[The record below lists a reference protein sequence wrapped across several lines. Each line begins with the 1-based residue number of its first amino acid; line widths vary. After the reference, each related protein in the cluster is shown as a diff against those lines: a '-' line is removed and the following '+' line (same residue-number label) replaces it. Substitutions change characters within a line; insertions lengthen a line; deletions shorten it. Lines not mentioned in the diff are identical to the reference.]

1 MSVETWID
9 EFVRQNPLGAQAS
22 RVVQVLNSQPRFASY
37 ATARDLADRAGVNIS
52 TVTRTAQGLGFSGW
66 SHLQLELRNRYL
78 GSLGASEVLTEHADS
93 AGDPVQSAFQQ
104 DADNIAL
111 AARTVDVD
119 TIRTVADTIRRS
131 GRTLI
136 IASGSFLAPGIVLAH
151 MASFMGIDI
160 TCDGTGG
167 TIRVNQILK
176 LQPGDC
182 LLVVNVW
189 RLPRE
194 ILAATQL
201 AKDRG
206 VTICVI
212 TDQRSTPLASA
223 GDHVVIVPSE
233 GASLFPS
240 MAAALTTAHAI
251 AAEIAAADTEGV
263 RAALAECEEAWH
275 RLDLMED
282 QPIRSRPERQE

>member
-1 MSVETWID
+1 MSVETWI
-9 EFVRQNPLGAQAS
+9 EEHARQNPPGAQAS
-22 RVVQVLNSQPRFASY
+22 RVIEVLSSQPRFASY
-37 ATARDLADRAGVNIS
+37 ATARDVADRAGVNIS

-78 GSLGASEVLTEHADS
+78 GGLAASEVLTEHADS
-93 AGDPVQSAFQQ
+93 AGDPVLSAFQQ
-104 DADNIAL
+104 DADSLAL

-119 TIRTVADTIRRS
+119 AIRTVADTIRRS

-151 MASFMGIDI
+151 MASFMRIDI

-167 TIRVNQILK
+167 TVRVNQILK
-176 LQPGDC
+176 LGPGDC

-194 ILAATQL
+194 ILNATRL

-206 VTICVI
+206 ATICVI
-212 TDQRSTPLASA
+212 TDRHSSPLAAA

-233 GASLFPS
+233 GSSLFPS

-251 AAEIAAADTEGV
+251 AAEIAASDTEGV
-263 RAALAECEEAWH
+263 RAALAECDDAWH

-282 QPIRSRPERQE
+282 QPTRD